1 MKRNIW
7 IIVLILFQFHVYAK
21 DLVTELMSKKESSEG
36 VMSVSISGK
45 MLRVLAENDPKVD
58 KDFKQLAKDIDQIK
72 MVSNMEVDEADRKE
86 LKKLLKPYEELMVVT
101 ESDGIVSMYT
111 KEEKGKITEFVV
123 CFEADDVLLLMS
135 IAGNIDL
142 KKLSK
147 LAKTIKIDGMKHLR
161 KLDEK

>member
-7 IIVLILFQFHVYAK
+7 IIVLILFQFHVNAK
-21 DLVTELMSKKESSEG
+21 DLVTELMSKKASSEG

-72 MVSNMEVDEADRKE
+72 MVSNMEVDDEDRKE
-86 LKKLLKPYEELMVVT
+86 LKKLLKPYEELMVVS

-123 CFEADDVLLLMS
+123 CFETDDVLLLMS

-147 LAKTIKIDGMKHLR
+147 LAKTVKIDGIKHLR

>member
-86 LKKLLKPYEELMVVT
+86 LKKLLKPYEELMVVS
-101 ESDGIVSMYT
+101 EADGIVSMYT